1 MQIIDLLHHR
11 RSSKKFGDKAPTP
24 EQLEKILK
32 AGLRAPDHGKLKPYH
47 FVVIEKSGMPQL
59 YELFKAAVAEFD
71 MGEERLKKAEKLANQ
86 APMIIGVVA
95 KLDHS
100 IAKVPAWEQMITA
113 GCSSYAIQLAANA
126 LGFDTVWITNKWV
139 NGSALRSAF
148 GCQDQDKVIALIM
161 IGSPET
167 EEQIT
172 LAPESESLDG
182 FVSYI
187 R

>member
-1 MQIIDLLHHR
+1 MQALDLLLHR
-11 RSSKKFGDKAPTP
+11 RSSKKFGETAPTSK
-24 EQLEKILK
+24 QLEQILQ
-32 AGLRAPDHGKLKPYH
+32 AGLRAPDHGKLKPYR

-59 YELFKAAVAEFD
+59 CEHFKSAVEEFE

-95 KLDHS
+95 KLDHT

-113 GCSSYAIQLAANA
+113 GCAGYGIQLAANA
-126 LGFDTVWITNKWV
+126 LGFDTVWISNKWI

-148 GCQDQDKVIALIM
+148 GCQENDKIIGLIM
-161 IGSPET
+161 LGSPLEGGIARADA
-167 EEQIT
+167 EN
-172 LAPESESLDG
+172 LDG

-187 R
+187 K

>member
-1 MQIIDLLHHR
+1 MQILDLLHHR
-11 RSSKKFGDKAPTP
+11 RSNKKFGDKAPTP
-24 EQLEKILK
+24 EQLEQILK
-32 AGLRAPDHGKLKPYH
+32 AGLRVPDHGKLKPYR

-59 YELFKAAVAEFD
+59 CELFKAVVEEFD
-71 MGEERLKKAEKLANQ
+71 MGEERFKKAEKLSNQ
-86 APMIIGVVA
+86 APMIIGVIA

-113 GCSSYAIQLAANA
+113 GCSSYAIQLAANS

-148 GCQDQDKVIALIM
+148 GCQEQDQVIALIM
-161 IGSPET
+161 LGSPE
-167 EEQIT
+167 EEGKIA

-182 FVSYI
+182 FVNYI

>member
-1 MQIIDLLHHR
+1 
-11 RSSKKFGDKAPTP
+11 
-24 EQLEKILK
+24 
-32 AGLRAPDHGKLKPYH
+32 
-47 FVVIEKSGMPQL
+47 
-59 YELFKAAVAEFD
+59 
-71 MGEERLKKAEKLANQ
+71 
-86 APMIIGVVA
+86 MIIGVVA
-95 KLDHS
+95 KLDHT